1 MANMD
6 IKTVKFFTDHIN
18 FLMASGIAQ
27 DGNFDVISGS
37 DLINTFNLG
46 SEPELFDMRPM
57 NQCQF
62 ETSENATART
72 DHVLVNIDL
81 NSNAF
86 NCDYIAILN
95 HNMDSSEAKV
105 RVKSSNTESH
115 VNNADMSGGTDISGV
130 SEVVNADTVSGNV
143 VIPATDGSTIFTFSS
158 STNRYWGLQFEGK
171 DGDSS
176 DTATDGSFD
185 GTYDL
190 KIGCILI
197 GESYQMP
204 HNPEISL
211 KRTIIYDGV
220 KIQESVGGQKFGNAT
235 HLGRR
240 FQNVRSKSPFSTATY
255 SPGIYGGRIIYDLNF
270 NFLASSDIMPVEYD
284 TEDAD
289 QDTVVSDVWNRTKGN
304 LIPFIFSS
312 DSTDTGNNAERS
324 YLFARF
330 NQNKL
335 DMKQVAFNMFN
346 VNLSISEEF

>member
-6 IKTVKFFTDHIN
+6 IKSVKFFTDHIN
-18 FLMASGIAQ
+18 FLMSSGIVQ

-37 DLINTFNLG
+37 DLINSFNLG

-62 ETSENATART
+62 ETSENTTART
-72 DHVLVNIDL
+72 DHVLINIDL

-95 HNMDSSEAKV
+95 HNMDSSQAKV

-115 VNNADMSGGTDISGV
+115 INNADMSGGTDISGV

-143 VIPATDGSTIFTFSS
+143 VIPGTDGSTIFTFNS

-176 DTATDGSFD
+176 DTGTDGSFNS
-185 GTYDL
+185 TYDL

-204 HNPEISL
+204 HNPELSL
-211 KRTIIYDGV
+211 RRTIIYDGV
-220 KIQESVGGQKFGNAT
+220 NIQESVGGQKFGNAT

-240 FQNVRSKSPFSTATY
+240 FQNVRSKSPFSTATFA
-255 SPGIYGGRIIYDLNF
+255 SGIYGGRIIYDLNF
-270 NFLASSDIMPVEYD
+270 NYLASSNIMPEEYD
-284 TEDAD
+284 TEDSD

-304 LIPFIFSS
+304 FIPFIFSS

-330 NQNKL
+330 GQNNL
-335 DMKQVAFNMFN
+335 SMEQVALNTFN
-346 VNLSISEEF
+346 ISMRIEEEF

>member
-6 IKTVKFFTDHIN
+6 IKSIKFFTDHIN
-18 FLMASGIAQ
+18 FLMSTGLAQ
-27 DGNFDVISGS
+27 DGNFDVLSGT

-46 SEPELFDMRPM
+46 SEPELFDMRPL

-62 ETSENATART
+62 ETSENSTSRA
-72 DHVLVNIDL
+72 DHVLINIDL
-81 NSNAF
+81 NSNSF

-95 HNMDSSEAKV
+95 HNMSSSDAKI
-105 RVKSSNTESH
+105 RIKSSNTESN

-130 SEVVNADTVSGNV
+130 SEVVNADTISGNV
-143 VIPATDGSTIFTFSS
+143 VIPGTDGSTIFTFTS
-158 STNRYWGLQFEGK
+158 STNRYWGLQFEGSN
-171 DGDSS
+171 GQSS
-176 DTATDGSFD
+176 SVATDGTFD
-185 GTYDL
+185 DNFDL

-204 HNPEISL
+204 HNPELSL
-211 KRTIIYDGV
+211 RRTIIYDG
-220 KIQESVGGQKFGNAT
+220 INIRQSLGGQKYTNAS

-240 FQNVRSKSPFSTATY
+240 FQNVRSKSHFSTATFA
-255 SPGIYGGRIIYDLNF
+255 PGIYGGRIVYDLNF
-270 NFLASSDIMPVEYD
+270 NYLSSSDIMPQEYD
-284 TEDAD
+284 TEDSD

-330 NQNKL
+330 GQNQL
-335 DMKQVAFNMFN
+335 SMEQVALNTFN
-346 VNLSISEEF
+346 ISMRIEEEF